1 MAFIAAKKGLSM
13 LRWKNVCGRI
23 ALELMF
29 GDLVEWDG
37 AVGTVNTTKL
47 ARKINVRPV
56 RLVEYMEELHEL
68 GYLAKLDISYRTITF
83 KFINTKWASGHP
95 VSAWR

>member
-1 MAFIAAKKGLSM
+1 M

-37 AVGTVNTTKL
+37 TTGTVNMTQL
-47 ARKINVRPV
+47 ARKISVRPV
-56 RLVEYMEELHEL
+56 RLVGYLEELKEL
-68 GYLAKLDISYRTITF
+68 GYLSKLDISYRTITF
-83 KFINTKWASGHP
+83 KFINTKWATERP